1 MDDIVSGDA
10 FTLIRDCETYP
21 EHRDYI
27 RHVALN
33 ERDYANAS
41 YSDLCQYCEA
51 SAADSVLHHGFSAI
65 KEARKMSVFAALD
78 SMSHP
83 QKASYYNENEDEQ
96 IFLRPMFHAAY
107 VENLENLPY
116 EEAKAVAENLR
127 HTDLGSEV
135 DKSCMA
141 YRDKVY
147 PFANVFGE
155 EYEKA
160 VFNKLEGCDVFTVA
174 KYYKENV
181 KDRLFLTPV
190 LARAY
195 LADDS
200 LTYQELKLLYDEFED
215 TELGDV
221 LALRRDSLR
230 NELLPYAEKGVES
243 FLEFEGNLID
253 TYKSYA
259 YEDAMDYL
267 SAASGNIIVEFMMPS
282 VGDILGSICEDP
294 VSFASSLISGIVDD
308 VKSGAQSVLDWLT
321 GSKSASRAQPQEEQK
336 QESADVTFRRAYR
349 ANVSQFVV
357 DSIVSDYSKQL
368 ADEVTSARL
377 AFVSGLV
384 GAADSSLALEMPTE
398 PLSVP
403 YNGKCD
409 ISELRSIVNSRNKAD
424 DDNVGDAL
432 AYASYVPVIG
442 DFVSAVES
450 VYSLSKYQGEV
461 DAVKA
466 KLEKFQDKLSD
477 HFSQMLD
484 HYISLR
490 FSPIA
495 EECDSSNSQLQAY
508 VYENL

>member
-1 MDDIVSGDA
+1 MNDIASGDA

-27 RHVALN
+27 RYVTLN
-33 ERDYANAS
+33 ERDYS
-41 YSDLCQYCEA
+41 KIPYSALCQYCEA
-51 SAADSVLHHGFSAI
+51 SAADSVLRDGFSAI
-65 KEARKMSVFAALD
+65 KEAREMSVFAALD
-78 SMSHP
+78 SLSHP
-83 QKASYYNENEDEQ
+83 QKANYYNENEEERV
-96 IFLRPMFHAAY
+96 FLRPMFHSAY
-107 VENLENLPY
+107 VENLESLPY

-127 HTDLGSEV
+127 HTDLGPDV
-135 DKSCMA
+135 DKRCMA

-147 PFANVFGE
+147 PYANVFGE

-160 VFNKLEGCDVFTVA
+160 VFNKLEGCDVFAVA
-174 KYYKENV
+174 KYYKEHV

-190 LARAY
+190 LARTY

-200 LTYQELKLLYDEFED
+200 LTYQEVKLLYDEFED

-221 LALRRDSLR
+221 LVLRRDSLR
-230 NELLPYAEKGVES
+230 NELLPYVRKGVES
-243 FLEFEGNLID
+243 FLEFEDNLID

-267 SAASGNIIVEFMMPS
+267 STASGNIIVEFMMPS
-282 VGDILGSICEDP
+282 VGDILGSICQDP

-308 VKSGAQSVLDWLT
+308 VKSGAQAVLDWLT
-321 GSKSASRAQPQEEQK
+321 GSKSASRSQPQDEPK
-336 QESADVTFRRAYR
+336 PESADVTFRRAYR
-349 ANVSQFVV
+349 ANVSQLVV
-357 DSIVSDYSKQL
+357 DSIVSAYSKQL
-368 ADEVTSARL
+368 AEEVTSARL
-377 AFVSGLV
+377 AFVEGLI
-384 GAADSSLALEMPTE
+384 GAADSSLAVETPAE

-403 YNGKCD
+403 YKGKCD
-409 ISELRSIVNSRNKAD
+409 ISELRSIVNNRNKAD
-424 DDNVGDAL
+424 DDNMGDAL

-442 DFVSAVES
+442 DFVSAVDA
-450 VYSLSKYQGEV
+450 VHSLSKYQGEV

-495 EECDSSNSQLQAY
+495 EHCDSSNNQLQAY